1 MDGKTLR
8 ATWILQ
14 ALALAPAL
22 AAADLALPADKEG
35 MIELGR
41 QHATAWDLY
50 QYFLAEADGGDRPGA
65 ADMPDWSGVYS
76 RGGIIFNFDP
86 DQGTSPEPTAKLTPE
101 YERLLAEKLDRL
113 ARGIEFDPLSECA
126 PPGHPRWL
134 TEPFLREFA
143 PLPHQTWLINEMVN
157 DIRRVYTDGRG
168 HTPEEEA
175 YPTYNGDS
183 IGFWDDGRLVVHT
196 NQLMAGQYQRT
207 QPDYSDEVETVE
219 IWEKVDDRTLVAH
232 VWVYDP
238 PALREPWYARQ
249 TYTKLSDQE
258 SLRIRYWHCSENPN
272 NEVIQ
277 TEEGGSDF
285 RDFTFDDR

>member
-1 MDGKTLR
+1 MDAKTLR

-14 ALALAPAL
+14 ALALAPAI
-22 AAADLALPADKEG
+22 AAADLVLPADKEG

-41 QHATAWDLY
+41 QHETAWDLY
-50 QYFLAEADGGDRPGA
+50 QYFLAEAEGGDRPGA
-65 ADMPDWSGVYS
+65 ADLPDWSGVYS

-86 DQGTSPEPTAKLTPE
+86 DQGTSREPTAKLTPE
-101 YERLLAEKLDRL
+101 YERRLAEKLDRL

-134 TEPFLREFA
+134 TEPFLREFV

-277 TEEGGSDF
+277 TDEGGSDF

>member
-14 ALALAPAL
+14 VLVLAPAI
-22 AAADLALPADKEG
+22 AAADLVLPADKEG

-41 QHATAWDLY
+41 QHETAWDLY
-50 QYFLAEADGGDRPGA
+50 QYFLTEADGGDRPGA
-65 ADMPDWSGVYS
+65 ADLPDWSGVYS

-86 DQGTSPEPTAKLTPE
+86 DQGTSREPTAKLTPE
-101 YERLLAEKLDRL
+101 YERRLAEKLDRI

-134 TEPFLREFA
+134 TEPFLREFV

-277 TEEGGSDF
+277 TDEGGSDF